1 MPERDPSLPELPV
14 GAATPDTVRGSWG
27 TGEGTAL
34 DHVVRWPV
42 AVPPR
47 RWEPDVDDDDGGDGE

>member
-34 DHVVRWPV
+34 DHVVRWAGGGAAA
-42 AVPPR
+42 AVGAGRRRR
-47 RWEPDVDDDDGGDGE
+47 RWRRW